1 MAFAQGSRSG
11 LSYIEEVTFGTT
23 PAGNFTSLPI
33 KTHSLNLTKD
43 RVQGQDIL
51 SDRIPRIDRHGNR
64 QTGGDMSVDLRKGD
78 LDPFIESVMF
88 STFATDDTIT
98 VGTTLKS
105 FSIEDALNDI
115 SQYRIFTG
123 MAVSS
128 MSVSIAPNQMVDT
141 TFSFVGSNMTIS
153 GTGKTLNAAST
164 NQPFDAYSG
173 DVSIGNVS
181 SATASGIVSSINFTI
196 NNSLAPT
203 FVIGSDFTPQ
213 LEYGRAEVTGT
224 ITTYF
229 EDLSLVNRFINEVET
244 EIEVS
249 VDDPTGT
256 NPYTFS
262 FPKCKINSAD
272 ANLENPQSRFVTSE
286 FVALYNAFEGS
297 NFVITRTNP

>member
-11 LSYIEEVTFGTT
+11 LSYITESTYGTT

-43 RVQGQDIL
+43 RVQGNDIL
-51 SDRIPRIDRHGNR
+51 ADRIPRVDRHGNR
-64 QTGGDMSVDLRKGD
+64 QAGGDVSVDLRKGD
-78 LDPFIESVMF
+78 YDALIESALF
-88 STFATDDTIT
+88 SAFASDDTIS

-115 SQYRIFTG
+115 TQFRLFTG

-128 MSVSIAPNQMVDT
+128 MGVSIQPNQMVDT
-141 TFSFVGSNMTIS
+141 TFTFVGSNMTAS
-153 GTGKTLNAAST
+153 GTGKTITAASS

-181 SATASGIVSSINFTI
+181 AATASGIVSSIEFTI
-196 NNSLAPT
+196 NNSLSPT
-203 FVIGSDFTPQ
+203 FVVGSDSTPQ

-229 EDLSLVNRFINEVET
+229 EDLALVNRFLNETET

-249 VDDPTGT
+249 VDDPTGV

-262 FPKCKINSAD
+262 FPKCKINSANAD
-272 ANLENPQSRFVTSE
+272 LSNPQSRFVTSE
-286 FVALYNAFEGS
+286 FVALYNATEGS
-297 NFVITRTNP
+297 NLVITRTS

>member
-1 MAFAQGSRSG
+1 MAFAQGSRTG
-11 LSYIEEVTFGTT
+11 LSYLEEVTYGTT
-23 PAGNFTSLPI
+23 PAGNFTSLPFS
-33 KTHSLNLTKD
+33 THSLNLSKD

-51 SDRIPRIDRHGNR
+51 ADRVPRVDRHGNR
-64 QTGGDMSVDLRKGD
+64 QTGGDIVVDLRKAN

-88 STFATDDTIT
+88 SAFASDDTIG

-115 SQYRIFTG
+115 TQFRLFTG

-128 MSVSIAPNQMVDT
+128 MNVSIAPNQMVTT
-141 TFSFVGSNMTIS
+141 TFNFVGSNMTVS
-153 GTGKTLNAAST
+153 GTGKTITSATT

-173 DVSIGNVS
+173 DLSIGNVS
-181 SATASGIVSSINFTI
+181 SATTSGIVTSIDFTI
-196 NNSLAPT
+196 ENSLSPT
-203 FVIGSDFTPQ
+203 FVVGSDFTPQ

-229 EDLSLVNRFINEVET
+229 EDAAFINRFINETET

-249 VDDPTGT
+249 VDDPTGV

-272 ANLENPQSRFVTSE
+272 ASLADPQSRLVTSE
-286 FVALYNAFEGS
+286 FVALYNTAEAS
-297 NFVITRTNP
+297 NLVITRTS

>member
-1 MAFAQGSRSG
+1 MAFSQGSRTG
-11 LSYIEEVTFGTT
+11 LSYIEEVTYGTT
-23 PAGNFTSLPI
+23 PAGNFQEIPFS
-33 KTHSLNLTKD
+33 THSLNLSKD

-51 SDRIPRIDRHGNR
+51 SDRIPRVDRHGNR
-64 QTGGDMSVDLRKGD
+64 QTGGDIVADLRKGNF
-78 LDPFIESVMF
+78 DPFIESALF
-88 STFATDDTIT
+88 SSFASDDTIS

-115 SQYRIFTG
+115 TQFRLFSG

-128 MSVSIAPNQMVDT
+128 MNVSMAPNQMVTT
-141 TFSFVGSNMTIS
+141 TFSFVGSNMTVS
-153 GTGKTLNAAST
+153 QSGKTITSATT

-173 DVSIGNVS
+173 DLSIGNVS
-181 SATASGIVSSINFTI
+181 SATASGIVTSIDFTI
-196 NNSLAPT
+196 DNGLNPT

-229 EDLSLVNRFINEVET
+229 EDLEMVNRFINETET
-244 EIEVS
+244 ELEVS
-249 VDDPTGT
+249 VDDPSGA

-272 ANLENPQSRFVTSE
+272 APLENPQSRMVTSE
-286 FVALYNAFEGS
+286 FVALYNSTEDS
-297 NFVITRTNP
+297 NLVITRTS

>member
-11 LSYIEEVTFGTT
+11 LSYIEEVTYGTT
-23 PAGNFTSLPI
+23 PAGNFTSIPFT
-33 KTHSLNLTKD
+33 THSLNLSKD
-43 RVQGQDIL
+43 RVQGQDIQP
-51 SDRIPRIDRHGNR
+51 DRITRVDRHGNR
-64 QTGGDMSVDLRKGD
+64 QTGGDIVVDLRKAN

-88 STFATDDTIT
+88 SAFDSADQVG

-115 SQYRIFTG
+115 TQYRLFTG

-128 MSVSIAPNQMVDT
+128 MNVSIAPNQMVTT
-141 TFSFVGSNMTIS
+141 TFNFVGSNMTVG
-153 GTGKTLNAAST
+153 GTGKTITSAT
-164 NQPFDAYSG
+164 INQPFDAYSG
-173 DVSIGNVS
+173 DLSIGNVS
-181 SATASGIVSSINFTI
+181 SATLSGIVTSIDFTI
-196 NNSLAPT
+196 ENSLAPT
-203 FVIGSDFTPQ
+203 YVVGTDFTPQ

-229 EDLSLVNRFINEVET
+229 EDAAFINRFLNETET

-249 VDDPTGT
+249 VDDPTGA

-272 ANLENPQSRFVTSE
+272 ASLSDPQSRFITSE
-286 FVALYNAFEGS
+286 FVALYNSTEAT
-297 NFVITRTNP
+297 NLLITRTP